1 MLFSK
6 LKSKE
11 EEILPPP
18 PPFPSM
24 GIEEEKGQE
33 FAAEV
38 KPKKSKAKASKE
50 KSEIKKTE
58 KKIKIPKKAQ
68 LKQSKKVLIK
78 KAPIKTP
85 IRQVKEKKIQSKL
98 KPIKKEAK
106 KERVVSPS
114 LKEEKLEKT
123 DSIVPE
129 EIEMHE
135 ETELPEKLEEFN
147 IEDFAKELK
156 LETETKPREVLEAE
170 EEIQSAIEKI
180 KEREKPSFFK
190 KLFARKK
197 IEEGVVEDRSIQ
209 ELPEVDKISLIQN
222 KISET
227 RQALMKFD
235 LEAAKSNYIEIMKLY
250 NRIKPEEQAKV
261 YQDIKDLYFERKSAE
276 ELKV

>member
-24 GIEEEKGQE
+24 DIEEEKGQE

-38 KPKKSKAKASKE
+38 KPKKSKASKE

-85 IRQVKEKKIQSKL
+85 IKQVKEKKIQSKL

-106 KERVVSPS
+106 KERVASPS
-114 LKEEKLEKT
+114 LKREKLEKT
-123 DSIVPE
+123 DSILPE

-190 KLFARKK
+190 KLFTRKK
-197 IEEGVVEDRSIQ
+197 IEEGIVEDHSIQ
-209 ELPEVDKISLIQN
+209 ELTEVDKISLIQN

-250 NRIKPEEQAKV
+250 HIIKPEEQAKV